1 MVSNDEIKRMLESK
15 RRKDEKRSKQNES
28 IESDNNQIIT
38 SNTDDHGFLYCK
50 KCNGYYE
57 LQEGESI
64 DDFDSC
70 ECGGKLIY
78 VDKIEEIE
86 SEIAETSEK

>member
-1 MVSNDEIKRMLESK
+1 MVSHEEIKRMLESK
-15 RRKDEKRSKQNES
+15 RRKDKLRSIQNES
-28 IESDNNQIIT
+28 KESDNDQVT
-38 SNTDDHGFLYCK
+38 SNKDEHGFLYCE

-64 DDFDSC
+64 DDFDNC

-78 VDKIEEIE
+78 VDKIEEIK
-86 SEIAETSEK
+86 SEIAENSEQ